1 VSAAPPSGAVARAE
15 AAAPPLR
22 TEARG
27 DVLAIVL
34 DRAGARVNLIDEA
47 WLAAMTEA
55 VAAAERDRP
64 RGLVLLSAKPGN
76 FIAGADVGLI
86 AALESAAE
94 AEDKSRR
101 GQELLAR
108 IEDLP
113 FPTVAA
119 INGACVG
126 GGLETALAFRFR
138 VAADDDS
145 IVMGLPEVRLG
156 ILPGFGGTWRLP
168 RAVGLL
174 PALPLALTGANVRP
188 RKALRLGLVD
198 RLTAPELLERVAVE
212 MAARPPARRPLP
224 LVVRAGSALLGG
236 TPPGRAALRAMTR
249 RQVAKETGG
258 HYPAPP
264 RIADRVIG
272 GYAAPRA
279 RAMAAEAEAFGR
291 LAVTPQAKNL
301 LFLFRGADALERHPW
316 TGAESPPDRAA
327 RRAAVIG
334 AGTMGGGIAGA
345 LAARGI
351 AVRLRDVAIEPLRL
365 GMAGAAGPLERRVRK
380 RALHPRDRDAI
391 LARIAPAT
399 CAVAEDRSL
408 AAVDFVIE
416 AVPESADL
424 KVRVF
429 RELERAVP
437 DSAFLATNTSSL
449 PIGSL
454 AARLDRPDRLVGI
467 HFFNPVDRMP
477 LVEVIPGAGTR
488 PDVVSR
494 AVGLVRRLKKVPV
507 VVGDRP
513 GFLVNRV
520 LLPYLN
526 EAAFA
531 VADGWDP
538 ARIDGALLR
547 FGMPMGPLRVL
558 DEVGLDVAAKV
569 SGVLHEAFGER
580 ARPAPVLA
588 KLLEAG
594 ALGAKAG
601 RGFWTG
607 RGKERRPNAADLPGV
622 SGPAP
627 PDEAIVERLLYGM
640 INEAARCLGEGVAAA
655 PDHVDLATVLGTG
668 FPPFRGGLRRWAL
681 TLGEPRVRAGLDR
694 LASVHGARFA
704 AADELPA
711 FFAG

>member
-1 VSAAPPSGAVARAE
+1 VSGDGA
-15 AAAPPLR
+15 PLR

-34 DRAGARVNLIDEA
+34 DRPDSRVNLIDEA

-64 RGLVLLSAKPGN
+64 RGLLLLSAKPGN

-86 AALESAAE
+86 AALETAAE
-94 AEDKSRR
+94 AEEKSRL

-119 INGACVG
+119 VGGACLG
-126 GGLETALAFRFR
+126 GGLETALAFRHR

-168 RAVGLL
+168 RAVGLM
-174 PALPLALTGANVRP
+174 PAMPLVLTGANVRP

-198 RLTAPELLERVAVE
+198 RITAPELLERVALE
-212 MAARPPARRPLP
+212 MVAGPPARRPRP
-224 LVVRAGSALLGG
+224 FAVRAGDAAARTAPGKALL
-236 TPPGRAALRAMTR
+236 RRMTR
-249 RQVAKETGG
+249 RQVAKQTKG

-264 RIADRVIG
+264 QIVDRVIG
-272 GYAAPRA
+272 GFGAPRS
-279 RAMAAEAEAFGR
+279 RAMAAEAAAFGR
-291 LAVTPQAKNL
+291 LAVTPEAKNL
-301 LFLFRGADALERHPW
+301 LFLFRGAEALERHPW
-316 TGAESPPDRAA
+316 TGAECPADRSS

-345 LAARGI
+345 LAARGVS
-351 AVRLRDVAIEPLRL
+351 VRLRDVAVDSLRI
-365 GMAGAAGPLERRVRK
+365 GMAGAAAPLARRVKK
-380 RALHPRDRDAI
+380 RALHPRDRDAL
-391 LARIAPAT
+391 LARIAPT
-399 CAVAEDRSL
+399 TVAAPEDGTL
-408 AAVDFVIE
+408 ASVDFVIE
-416 AVPESADL
+416 AVPESLDL

-429 RELERAVP
+429 RELERIVP
-437 DSAFLATNTSSL
+437 DGAFLATNTSSL
-449 PIGSL
+449 PIGSI
-454 AARLDRPDRLVGI
+454 ARELDRPGRLVGI

-477 LVEVIPGAGTR
+477 LVEVIPGTETEPEVIA
-488 PDVVSR
+488 R
-494 AVGLVRRLKKVPV
+494 AVGLVRRLKKIPV

-513 GFLVNRV
+513 GFLVNRI

-538 ARIDGALLR
+538 VRVDGALLR

-569 SGVLHEAFGER
+569 SGVLREAFGDR
-580 ARPAPVLA
+580 ATPAPVLGR
-588 KLLEAG
+588 LLEAG
-594 ALGAKAG
+594 ALGTKAG

-607 RGKERRPNAADLPGV
+607 RGKDRKPNAADLPPVTAGA
-622 SGPAP
+622 AP
-627 PDEAIVERLLYGM
+627 SDDAIVERLLYGM

-668 FPPFRGGLRRWAL
+668 FPPFRGGLRRWSL
-681 TLGEPRVRAGLDR
+681 TLGERRVREGLERLTATYGPRFTPAPELTAFLAGD
-694 LASVHGARFA
+694 
-704 AADELPA
+704 
-711 FFAG
+711 

>member
-1 VSAAPPSGAVARAE
+1 VSAGGADA
-15 AAAPPLR
+15 PLR
-22 TEARG
+22 VEARG
-27 DVLAIVL
+27 DLLAIVL
-34 DRAGARVNLIDEA
+34 DRPDSRVNLIDEE
-47 WLAAMTEA
+47 WLAAMEAA
-55 VAAAERDRP
+55 VAQAGRDRP

-86 AALESAAE
+86 AALETPAE
-94 AEDKSRR
+94 AEEKARL

-119 INGACVG
+119 IGGACLG
-126 GGLETALAFRFR
+126 GGLETVLAFRHR

-168 RAVGLL
+168 RAVGLM
-174 PALPLALTGANVRP
+174 PAMPLMLTGANVRP

-198 RLTAPELLERVAVE
+198 RITAPELLERVALEMVE
-212 MAARPPARRPLP
+212 RPPARRTPAFA
-224 LVVRAGSALLGG
+224 VRAGNVVAR
-236 TPPGRAALRAMTR
+236 TPPGKALLRSVTH
-249 RQVAKETGG
+249 RQVAKQTKG

-264 RIADRVIG
+264 RIVDRAIG
-272 GYAAPRA
+272 GFGASRDK
-279 RAMAAEAEAFGR
+279 AMAAEAAAFGK
-291 LAVTPQAKNL
+291 LAVTPEAKNL
-301 LFLFRGADALERHPW
+301 LFLFRGAEALERHPW
-316 TGAESPPDRAA
+316 TGAESPPDKTS

-345 LAARGI
+345 LATRGI
-351 AVRLRDVAIEPLRL
+351 GVRLRDVAIESLRL
-365 GMAGAAGPLERRVRK
+365 GMAGAAGPLARRVKK
-380 RALHPRDRDAI
+380 RALRPRERDAI
-391 LARIAPAT
+391 LARVAPT
-399 CAVAEDRSL
+399 TVAAADDGAL
-408 AAVDFVIE
+408 ASVDFVIE
-416 AVPESADL
+416 AVPESLDL

-429 RELERAVP
+429 RELERLVP
-437 DSAFLATNTSSL
+437 DGALLATNTSSL
-449 PIGSL
+449 PIGSI
-454 AARLDRPDRLVGI
+454 ARELDRPGRLIGI

-477 LVEVIPGAGTR
+477 LVEVIPGADT
-488 PDVVSR
+488 DAEIVAR
-494 AVGLVRRLKKVPV
+494 AVGLVRRLKKIPV

-513 GFLVNRV
+513 GFLVNRI

-569 SGVLHEAFGER
+569 SGVLEEAFGER
-580 ARPAPVLA
+580 ATPAPVLGR
-588 KLLEAG
+588 LLESG

-607 RGKERRPNAADLPGV
+607 RGKDRKPNAADLPAATPGA
-622 SGPAP
+622 AP
-627 PDEAIVERLLYGM
+627 SDEAIVERLLYGM
-640 INEAARCLGEGVAAA
+640 INEAARCLGEGVAAE

-681 TLGEPRVRAGLDR
+681 TLGEVRVREGLDR
-694 LASVHGARFA
+694 LAGSYGARFA
-704 AADELPA
+704 AADELHVM
-711 FFAG
+711 F

>member
-1 VSAAPPSGAVARAE
+1 MS
-15 AAAPPLR
+15 AAPPLR
-22 TEARG
+22 TEPRG
-27 DVLAIVL
+27 DILAIVM
-34 DRAGARVNLIDEA
+34 DRPESKVNLIDEA
-47 WLAAMTEA
+47 WLAAMTAA
-55 VAAAERDRP
+55 VDSAARDRP

-86 AALESAAE
+86 AALATPAE
-94 AEDKSRR
+94 AEEKSRL

-119 INGACVG
+119 VGGACLG
-126 GGLETALAFRFR
+126 GGLETALAFRHR

-168 RAVGLL
+168 RTVGLM
-174 PALPLALTGANVRP
+174 PAMPLVLTGANVRP

-198 RLTAPELLERVAVE
+198 RVTAPELLERVALE
-212 MAARPPARRPLP
+212 MAGAPPERRPRP
-224 LVVRAGSALLGG
+224 FAVRAGDAIGR
-236 TPPGRAALRAMTR
+236 TPPGRAVLRALTL
-249 RQVAKETGG
+249 RQVAKQTGG

-264 RIADRVIG
+264 RIVERVTLG
-272 GYAAPRA
+272 FGAPRA
-279 RAMAAEAEAFGR
+279 KAMAAEAAAFGQ
-291 LAVTPQAKNL
+291 LAVTPEAKNL
-301 LFLFRGADALERHPW
+301 LFLFRGAEALERHPW
-316 TGAESPPDRAA
+316 TGAECPPDRSSA
-327 RRAAVIG
+327 RAAVIG

-345 LAARGI
+345 LATRGI
-351 AVRLRDVAIEPLRL
+351 RVRLKDVAVESLRL
-365 GMAGAAGPLERRVRK
+365 GMAGAAAPLARRVRK
-380 RALHPRDRDAI
+380 RALAPRERDAV
-391 LARIAPAT
+391 LARIAPT
-399 CAVAEDRSL
+399 TGDTGL
-408 AAVDFVIE
+408 GAVDFVIE
-416 AVPESADL
+416 AVPESLEL
-424 KVRVF
+424 KARVF
-429 RELERAVP
+429 GDLERTVP

-449 PIGSL
+449 PISSI
-454 AARLDRPDRLVGI
+454 AARLRRPERLIGI

-477 LVEVIPGAGTR
+477 LVEVIPGKETR
-488 PDVVSR
+488 ADVVAR

-513 GFLVNRV
+513 GFLVNRI

-538 ARIDGALLR
+538 SRVDDALVR

-569 SGVLHEAFGER
+569 SGVLEEAFGER
-580 ARPAPVLA
+580 ARPAPVLG

-607 RGKERRPNAADLPGV
+607 RGKDRKPNAADLPPVAG
-622 SGPAP
+622 AT
-627 PDEAIVERLLYGM
+627 PDDATIVKRLLYGM
-640 INEAARCLGEGVAAA
+640 INEAARCLAEGVAAA

-681 TLGEPRVRAGLDR
+681 TLGAAEVRGALETM
-694 LASVHGARFA
+694 AAKHGARFA
-704 AADELPA
+704 PADELSA
-711 FFAG
+711 LFA

>member
-1 VSAAPPSGAVARAE
+1 VSAAS
-15 AAAPPLR
+15 PLR
-22 TEARG
+22 VEAHG

-34 DRAGARVNLIDEA
+34 DRPDSRVNLIDEA
-47 WLAAMTEA
+47 WLAAMTA
-55 VAAAERDRP
+55 AIAAAERDRP
-64 RGLVLLSAKPGN
+64 RGLVLLSAKAGN

-86 AALESAAE
+86 AALRTAEE
-94 AEDKSRR
+94 AEEKSRQ

-119 INGACVG
+119 INGACLG
-126 GGLETALAFRFR
+126 GGLETALAFRWR

-168 RAVGLL
+168 RAVGLM
-174 PALPLALTGANVRP
+174 PAMPLALTGANVRP

-198 RLTAPELLERVAVE
+198 RLTAPELLERVALE

-224 LVVRAGSALLGG
+224 FGVRAGNAAAR
-236 TPPGRAALRAMTR
+236 TAPGRALLRSLTQ
-249 RQVAKETGG
+249 RQVAKQTKG

-264 RIADRVIG
+264 RIVDRLTG
-272 GYAAPRA
+272 GFGAPRA
-279 RAMAAEAEAFGR
+279 KAMAAEAAAFGG
-291 LAVTPQAKNL
+291 LAVTPEARNL
-301 LFLFRGADALERHPW
+301 LFLFRGSEALERHPW
-316 TGAESPPDRAA
+316 TGAECPPDRTST
-327 RRAAVIG
+327 RAAVIG

-345 LAARGI
+345 LAARGLT
-351 AVRLRDVAIEPLRL
+351 VRLRDVAIESLRV
-365 GMAGAAGPLERRVRK
+365 GMAGAAGPLEKRVRK
-380 RALHPRDRDAI
+380 RALLPRDRDAI
-391 LARIAPAT
+391 LARIAPT
-399 CAVAEDRSL
+399 TI
-408 AAVDFVIE
+408 AAGDDGALSSVDFVIE
-416 AVPESADL
+416 AVPESLDL

-429 RELERAVP
+429 RELERSVP
-437 DSAFLATNTSSL
+437 DTAFLATNTSSL
-449 PIGSL
+449 PIASI
-454 AARLDRPDRLVGI
+454 AERLERPDRLVGI

-477 LVEVIPGAGTR
+477 LVEVIPGAETR
-488 PDVVSR
+488 PEVIAR
-494 AVGLVRRLKKVPV
+494 AVGVVRRLKKIPL

-538 ARIDGALLR
+538 ARVDGALLR

-569 SGVLHEAFGER
+569 SGVLEAAFGER
-580 ARPAPVLA
+580 ARPAPVLGR
-588 KLLEAG
+588 LLEAG
-594 ALGAKAG
+594 ALGTKAG

-607 RGKERRPNAADLPGV
+607 RGKERRPNAADLPPV
-622 SGPAP
+622 SGATP
-627 PDEAIVERLLYGM
+627 PDDAIVERLLYGM
-640 INEAARCLGEGVAAA
+640 INEAARCLAEGVAAA

-681 TLGEPRVRAGLDR
+681 TLGEDRVRGALEGLAGR
-694 LASVHGARFA
+694 HGARFA
-704 AADELPA
+704 PADELGA
-711 FFAG
+711 LFA